1 MIIFSYQIP
10 SLFGGCTR
18 YEILTNTVTDHARV
32 VLAIHVVTRSFI
44 ENFIALG
51 RNNSEDTLV
60 TLLPTLAY
68 VL

>member
-10 SLFGGCTR
+10 SLFGGCTS

-44 ENFIALG
+44 EEFIAL
-51 RNNSEDTLV
+51 
-60 TLLPTLAY
+60 
-68 VL
+68 